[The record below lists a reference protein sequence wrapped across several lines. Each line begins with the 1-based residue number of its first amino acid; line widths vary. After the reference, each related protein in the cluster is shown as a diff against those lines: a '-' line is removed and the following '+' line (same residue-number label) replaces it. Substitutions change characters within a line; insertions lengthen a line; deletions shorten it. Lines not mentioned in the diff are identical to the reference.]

1 MKKTMYLRISV
12 LVALGVIMAACQKQ
26 ELPDT
31 AEGSPLTF
39 TATVSM
45 ESSETKALTGEGVK
59 TFSAGDR
66 IAVVYRNSAGK
77 TVRAESASLAVS
89 DITGNGKTASFT
101 VALTDPDKTK
111 QVTFIYPAVMAK
123 ADGSVNHESLASQN
137 GTIAYIAE
145 HLDYCEFTGEWDG
158 SKLPDGIM
166 VNKLAICAFTLKD
179 ESGAVDLTGTVTE
192 MTISDGTH
200 SYIIKRKPVPGP
212 VYVALRPTSGADI
225 TYEVT
230 GSRLYTKSVKAETL
244 EAGHFY
250 PQGLK
255 MAEVPTNIVDLSKLS
270 GHYEAKNCD
279 VLTGTLSGK
288 YKITVADGAFVILR
302 DVNINGTK
310 NEGQPEAWA
319 GITPLGDA
327 ILLLEGTNTVQS
339 FGGLHPGIFAAEGHT
354 LTIRGD
360 GKLTVKASGAGSGI
374 GGGCHILFAL
384 LGRDVI
390 NCGDI
395 VIDGGTIDAFG
406 SSSGIGGPNSGRCG
420 NITINGG
427 NVNATGKLGAGI
439 GAGMPGLRTRSSC
452 GNITINGGTVTA
464 QGSLGFA
471 GIGSGTGNSF
481 CGNITISPDVERV
494 QATKG
499 NGSPNAIGSGQDGR
513 CGIVTIGGTIYWDGR
528 AYQNNGR
535 RYLGSSPLVY
545 PAP

>member
-1 MKKTMYLRISV
+1 MYLRISV

-45 ESSETKALTGEGVK
+45 EASETKALTGEGVK

-123 ADGSVNHESLASQN
+123 ADGSVNLESLASQN

>member
-31 AEGSPLTF
+31 AEGSALTF

-45 ESSETKALTGEGVK
+45 EASETKALTGKGVK

-123 ADGSVNHESLASQN
+123 ADGSVNLESLASQN

-192 MTISDGTH
+192 MTISDGTY

-513 CGIVTIGGTIYWDGR
+513 CGIVTIGGTIYWDGK

>member
-1 MKKTMYLRISV
+1 MRKTMYLRISV

-45 ESSETKALTGEGVK
+45 EASETKALTGEGVK

-101 VALTDPDKTK
+101 VVLTDPDKTK

-123 ADGSVNHESLASQN
+123 ADGSVNLESLASQN

-327 ILLLEGTNTVQS
+327 ILFLEGTNTVQS
-339 FGGLHPGIFAAEGHT
+339 FGDLHPGIFAAEGHT

>member
-1 MKKTMYLRISV
+1 MS
-12 LVALGVIMAACQKQ
+12 VIMAACQKQ
-26 ELPDT
+26 EFPDT
-31 AEGSPLTF
+31 AERSPLTF

-45 ESSETKALTGEGVK
+45 EASETKALTGKGVK

-66 IAVVYRNSAGK
+66 IAVVYRNTAGK
-77 TVRAESASLAVS
+77 TVRTESASLAVS

-101 VALTDPDKTK
+101 VTLADPDKTK

-123 ADGSVNHESLASQN
+123 ADGSVNYESLANQD
-137 GTIAYIAE
+137 GTIDYIARY
-145 HLDYCEFTGEWDG
+145 LDYCEFTGKWNG
-158 SKLPDGIM
+158 PKLPDGIM
-166 VNKLAICAFTLKD
+166 TNKLAICAFTLKD
-179 ESGAVDLTGTVTE
+179 EAGAVDLTATVTE
-192 MTISDGTH
+192 MTIFDGTH
-200 SYIIKRKPVPGP
+200 SYMIKRKPVPSP

-225 TYEVT
+225 TYDVT
-230 GSRLYTKSVKAETL
+230 GKRLYKKSVKDETL

-255 MAEVPTNIVDLSKLS
+255 MAEVSMNIVDLSKLS
-270 GHYEAKNCD
+270 GHYEAKNRD
-279 VLTGTLSGK
+279 VLTGTLGGK

-302 DVNINGTK
+302 DVTINGGK
-310 NEGQPEAWA
+310 KDDESAVWA

-327 ILLLEGTNTVQS
+327 ILFLEGTNIVQS
-339 FGGLHPGIFAAEGHT
+339 FGPLHPGIYAAEGHT

-360 GKLTVKASGAGSGI
+360 GKLTVKSVGGGCGI
-374 GGGCHILFAL
+374 GGGCNLLFAIW
-384 LGRDVI
+384 GKDII

-406 SSSGIGGPNSGRCG
+406 ICSGIGAPNSGRCG

-427 NVNATGKLGAGI
+427 IVQATGKVGAGI
-439 GAGMPGLRTRSSC
+439 GTGMPGISARSSC
-452 GNITINGGTVTA
+452 GNITINGGTITA
-464 QGSLGFA
+464 QGSAGFA
-471 GIGSGTGNSF
+471 GIGGGTGNTL

-499 NGSPNAIGSGQDGR
+499 NNAPNAIGPGKDGK
-513 CGIVTIGGTIYWDGR
+513 CGIVTIGGTIYWDGG
-528 AYQNNGR
+528 AYQNNGG

>member
-45 ESSETKALTGEGVK
+45 EASETKALTGEGVK

>member
-1 MKKTMYLRISV
+1 MKKTIS
-12 LVALGVIMAACQKQ
+12 LLFAMSVIMAACQKQ
-26 ELPDT
+26 EFPDT
-31 AEGSPLTF
+31 AERSPLTF

-45 ESSETKALTGEGVK
+45 EASETKALTGKGVK

-66 IAVVYRNSAGK
+66 IAVVYRNTAGK
-77 TVRAESASLAVS
+77 TVRTESASLAVS

-101 VALTDPDKTK
+101 VTLADPDKTK

-123 ADGSVNHESLASQN
+123 ADGSVNYESLANQD
-137 GTIAYIAE
+137 GTIDYIARY
-145 HLDYCEFTGEWDG
+145 LDYCEFTGEWNG
-158 SKLPDGIM
+158 PKLPDGIM
-166 VNKLAICAFTLKD
+166 TNKLAICAFTLKD
-179 ESGAVDLTGTVTE
+179 EAGAVDLTATVTE
-192 MTISDGTH
+192 MTIFDGTH
-200 SYIIKRKPVPGP
+200 SYMIKRKPVPGP

-225 TYEVT
+225 TYDVT
-230 GSRLYTKSVKAETL
+230 GKRLYKKSVKAETL

-250 PQGLK
+250 LQGLK
-255 MAEVPTNIVDLSKLS
+255 MAEVSMNIVDLSKLS
-270 GHYEAKNCD
+270 GHYEAKNRD
-279 VLTGTLSGK
+279 VLTGTLGGK

-302 DVNINGTK
+302 DVTINGGK
-310 NEGQPEAWA
+310 KDDESAVWA

-327 ILLLEGTNTVQS
+327 ILFLEGTNIVQS
-339 FGGLHPGIFAAEGHT
+339 FGPLHPGIYAAEGHT

-360 GKLTVKASGAGSGI
+360 GKLTVKSVGGGCGI
-374 GGGCHILFAL
+374 GGGCNLLFAIW
-384 LGRDVI
+384 GKDII

-406 SSSGIGGPNSGRCG
+406 ICSGIGAPNSGRCG

-427 NVNATGKLGAGI
+427 IVQATGKVGAGI
-439 GAGMPGLRTRSSC
+439 GTGMPGISAMSSC
-452 GNITINGGTVTA
+452 GNITINGGTITA
-464 QGSLGFA
+464 QGSAGFA
-471 GIGSGTGNSF
+471 GIGGGTGNTL

-499 NGSPNAIGSGQDGR
+499 NNAPNAIGPGKDGK

-528 AYQNNGR
+528 AYQNNGG

>member
-1 MKKTMYLRISV
+1 MKKTMYLHISV

-45 ESSETKALTGEGVK
+45 EASETKALTGEGVK

-123 ADGSVNHESLASQN
+123 ADGSVNLESLASQN

-452 GNITINGGTVTA
+452 GNITINGGNVTA

>member
-12 LVALGVIMAACQKQ
+12 LVALGVIMTACQKQ

-45 ESSETKALTGEGVK
+45 EASETKALTGEGVK

-101 VALTDPDKTK
+101 VVLTDPDKTK

-302 DVNINGTK
+302 DVTIDGGK
-310 NEGQPEAWA
+310 KEDESEVWA

-327 ILLLEGTNTVQS
+327 ILFLEGTNTVQS
-339 FGGLHPGIFAAEGHT
+339 FGGLHPGIYAAEGHT

-360 GKLTVKASGAGSGI
+360 GKLTVKSVGAGSGI

-452 GNITINGGTVTA
+452 GNITINGGNVTA

>member
-31 AEGSPLTF
+31 AEGSALTF

-45 ESSETKALTGEGVK
+45 EASETKALTGKGVK

-66 IAVVYRNSAGK
+66 IAVVYRNTAGK
-77 TVRAESASLAVS
+77 TVRTESASLAVS

-123 ADGSVNHESLASQN
+123 ADGSVNLESLASQN

-192 MTISDGTH
+192 MTISDGTY

-513 CGIVTIGGTIYWDGR
+513 CGIVTIGGTIYWDGK

>member
-1 MKKTMYLRISV
+1 MRKTCFILFVLALTAVSGWMVSCGKQSSGTEKSMTFNIKVMGTKSENEAWSKGDKLLVFFDEVAGKYIS
-12 LVALGVIMAACQKQ
+12 LVFDGIN
-26 ELPDT
+26 DW
-31 AEGSPLTF
+31 
-39 TATVSM
+39 TVTP
-45 ESSETKALTGEGVK
+45 SETFLESDFKAVGNKRLTAIYFPVAVDVSYADGKFSFSGAGEKMYSYYVYEKFMYIVDGSTVVATLTMGK
-59 TFSAGDR
+59 KLADFAVFHVAGLTSGLDRYTLGCPLVSPVACTGIGIDGTIMEDVRLPGAR
-66 IAVVYRNSAGK
+66 IAA
-77 TVRAESASLAVS
+77 
-89 DITGNGKTASFT
+89 
-101 VALTDPDKTK
+101 
-111 QVTFIYPAVMAK
+111 
-123 ADGSVNHESLASQN
+123 
-137 GTIAYIAE
+137 
-145 HLDYCEFTGEWDG
+145 
-158 SKLPDGIM
+158 
-166 VNKLAICAFTLKD
+166 
-179 ESGAVDLTGTVTE
+179 
-192 MTISDGTH
+192 
-200 SYIIKRKPVPGP
+200 
-212 VYVALRPTSGADI
+212 
-225 TYEVT
+225 
-230 GSRLYTKSVKAETL
+230 
-244 EAGHFY
+244 
-250 PQGLK
+250 
-255 MAEVPTNIVDLSKLS
+255 
-270 GHYEAKNCD
+270 
-279 VLTGTLSGK
+279 
-288 YKITVADGAFVILR
+288 VADGAFVILR